1 MKILANVIGILAVI
15 MFVISYQL
23 KSRRSIIFF
32 NAGSRILYIA
42 QYLLLGAFEG
52 ALLDT
57 VAFLISLV
65 YRAKDTRL
73 IKNHLTITLIVS
85 NLFIVG
91 LGMTTYQNVYSLL
104 PIIGV
109 IFETLGLWLTKEKH
123 IRLVSLLGA
132 PPWLVYNFISGA
144 YGSVIG
150 NVITLVSIAVA
161 IVRYDVLKRSNAE
174 PQIDPTPFENIQGR
188 G

>member
-1 MKILANVIGILAVI
+1 MKILANIIGLLAVI
-15 MFVISYQL
+15 MFVVSYQL

-42 QYLLLGAFEG
+42 QYILLGAFEG
-52 ALLDT
+52 ALLDMI
-57 VAFLISLV
+57 AFLISLV

-73 IKNHLTITLIVS
+73 IKNHLTLTLIAS

-91 LGMTTYQNVYSLL
+91 LGMTTYKNVYSLL

-109 IFETLGLWLTKEKH
+109 IFETLGLWLSKEKH

-132 PPWLVYNFISGA
+132 PPWLIYNFISGA

-161 IVRYDVLKRSNAE
+161 IVRYDVLKRSKAE
-174 PQIDPTPFENIQGR
+174 PQIYSAPPEDIKEEG
-188 G
+188 